1 MLRYLPSHEY
11 IKVDGEYGFIGISEY
26 AAKQLGVVTY
36 VDMPEEGYELVAGEE
51 FGAIESRKAAS
62 DLFSPVSGEVVE
74 INEELVDDPTLINKD
89 PLSAWIVKV
98 KINDPAELDELMDE
112 KAYAEFCANENH

>member
-26 AAKQLGVVTY
+26 AARQLGVVTY
-36 VDMPEEGYELVAGEE
+36 VDMPEEGDELVAGEE

-98 KINDPAELDELMDE
+98 RINDPAELDELMDE

>member
-26 AAKQLGVVTY
+26 AARQLGVVTY
-36 VDMPEEGYELVAGEE
+36 VDMPEEGDELAAGEE

>member
-26 AAKQLGVVTY
+26 AARQLGVVTY
-36 VDMPEEGYELVAGEE
+36 VDMPEEGDELAAGEE

-98 KINDPAELDELMDE
+98 RINDPAELDELMDE